1 MKLDFREIYDS
12 GREGEATPQLN
23 QHSRNGKLPE
33 AFQLRGRFAWIN
45 KRQRNFSGNFT
56 SEILGLGLY
65 LSSLLSL
72 SDRLRILHDRC
83 LSWGSCQLVQNDA
96 ILYHLRR
103 FLFSTHLL
111 FAACFRSWNTFP
123 SPFSFTAF
131 SATRTWASWLS
142 FFF

>member
-12 GREGEATPQLN
+12 GRDGEATPQLN

-33 AFQLRGRFAWIN
+33 AFQLRGHFAWID
-45 KRQRNFSGNFT
+45 KRQRNFSGTLCFRNT
-56 SEILGLGLY
+56 GTRPI
-65 LSSLLSL
+65 
-72 SDRLRILHDRC
+72 
-83 LSWGSCQLVQNDA
+83 LVQPFVTIRQVKDPSWSVRLVRKLSVSAEWCDSND
-96 ILYHLRR
+96 LRR

-123 SPFSFTAF
+123 LPFSFTAF
-131 SATRTWASWLS
+131 SVTRTWASWLS